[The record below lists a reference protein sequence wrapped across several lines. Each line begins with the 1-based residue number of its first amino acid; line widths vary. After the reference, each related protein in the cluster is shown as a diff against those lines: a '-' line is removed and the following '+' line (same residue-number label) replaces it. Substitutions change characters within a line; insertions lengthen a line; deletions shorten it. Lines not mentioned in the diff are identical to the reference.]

1 MAEEKDMK
9 EVKEDSAK
17 ADAARADAEKR
28 MDEKFDMMLKC
39 MDAIRSD
46 MEGCNK
52 RLDAWEEEDKKKA
65 DAAKAKADA
74 EGEGDEEAAASKKM
88 EESKA
93 ERLAA
98 DKKKA
103 DSKEDEEKKDS
114 AKKADAEEDKEDEK
128 MDAARADA
136 ISKLEAQ
143 VRDLNRRNDEILR
156 MVRVPVAAEDRGALT
171 AIQSRADAVAV
182 QLGKRADVFM
192 AGETPAMYKR
202 RMAAALQEYSAKW
215 KGIKLDSLPDEAF
228 AIAED
233 SIYADAV
240 AAARNPSD
248 IQPGRARA
256 VTKVL
261 PTGHTETTFHGN
273 DYHFTQA
280 FGRPARRIRSIAYD
294 RH

>member
-1 MAEEKDMK
+1 
-9 EVKEDSAK
+9 
-17 ADAARADAEKR
+17 
-28 MDEKFDMMLKC
+28 

-46 MEGCNK
+46 MESCNK

-74 EGEGDEEAAASKKM
+74 EGEGDEGAAASKKM
-88 EESKA
+88 EEGKA

-98 DKKKA
+98 DTKKA
-103 DSKEDEEKKDS
+103 DSEEDEDEEPK
-114 AKKADAEEDKEDEK
+114 EDKK

-136 ISKLEAQ
+136 INKLEAQ
-143 VRDLNRRNDEILR
+143 VRDLNRRNDEILK

-240 AAARNPSD
+240 IAARNPSD